1 MWMMALKIPPRV
13 CCPPGV
19 QVNCSQ
25 PYMGDMKW
33 WNIWIKQWLL
43 AVISKYDTVF
53 SAWVSTLLQFK
64 KKRGTTSHKS
74 YAHDLPAKIL
84 FIVLPCNAET
94 LSNFFLRMK
103 KSVSPKSI

>member
-43 AVISKYDTVF
+43 AVKSKYDTRLLKNIQ
-53 SAWVSTLLQFK
+53 SGQDSTNREEL
-64 KKRGTTSHKS
+64 SHKS
-74 YAHDLPAKIL
+74 YAHDLPAKFYSL
-84 FIVLPCNAET
+84 Y
-94 LSNFFLRMK
+94 
-103 KSVSPKSI
+103 SPAMQRHCQTSSLE